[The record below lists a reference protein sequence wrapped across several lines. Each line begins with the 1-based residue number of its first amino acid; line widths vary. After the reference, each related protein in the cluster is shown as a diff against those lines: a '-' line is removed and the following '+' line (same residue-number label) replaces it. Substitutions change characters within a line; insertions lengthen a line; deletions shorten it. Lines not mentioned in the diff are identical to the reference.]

1 MGYRE
6 DMARCRDYIA
16 EHLQE
21 ELTPAELAEQ
31 FGYSF
36 YHFCHVF
43 RSVNGMAV
51 AEYLRDRRLCAA
63 ARQLMLGSSVTET
76 AMDSGFDTV
85 SGFTRAFTR
94 KFGIAPS
101 VYKKLKGAKFV
112 MKPEIK
118 NFPAFTAVGYVLNP
132 ESEIDVRENGAYWLG
147 KDFSGVSKE
156 DYAKLSAAGRG
167 EVGLWMH
174 PEEMSDELYYFFG
187 PVVESKSFA
196 PAGMETLDIPEAEY
210 AVFRVAKGAD
220 ASALH
225 ENVKKTWRF
234 IFNDWFD
241 NSGYVFD
248 HTKFD
253 FEYYLGEET
262 YIYVSIRNADLKE

>member
-6 DMARCRDYIA
+6 DMARCRNYIA

-63 ARQLMLGSSVTET
+63 ASQLLLGSSVTET

-94 KFGIAPS
+94 KFGLAPS

-118 NFPAFTAVGYVLNP
+118 DFPAFTAVGYVLKP
-132 ESEIDVRENGAYWLG
+132 ESEIDIRENGAYWLG

-156 DYAKLSAAGRG
+156 DYAKLSATG
-167 EVGLWMH
+167 W
-174 PEEMSDELYYFFG
+174 
-187 PVVESKSFA
+187 
-196 PAGMETLDIPEAEY
+196 
-210 AVFRVAKGAD
+210 
-220 ASALH
+220 
-225 ENVKKTWRF
+225 W
-234 IFNDWFD
+234 
-241 NSGYVFD
+241 
-248 HTKFD
+248 
-253 FEYYLGEET
+253 
-262 YIYVSIRNADLKE
+262 